1 MSGNPLE
8 DILNSLASMPDCPH
22 CGILYDPD
30 VDGAGCLCCKKPYDG
45 RVLREA
51 TMDTARIDYNEIDGS
66 FFDTAQENSPFVE
79 VKSRGKSG
87 KSGKSGKKGKRAP
100 ATAAAEAVMTEFEN
114 ALLAD
119 GFAIGANGD
128 GTAMKYSRYMRM
140 LFDHGIFSTR
150 ADFFKVGARACAQKF
165 YQSQAEKK
173 ALENGGKT
181 SAKKLYRNFANGF
194 DKFVLL
200 CADASIESETTC
212 PQKPVEE
219 DVMDTAWIE
228 DLLCVDANIESEIT
242 CPQKPVEEDVMDT
255 AWIDDLLDELGIE
268 LCE

>member
-8 DILNSLASMPDCPH
+8 DILNHWESMSDCRN
-22 CGILYDPD
+22 CGMLYDAD
-30 VDGAGCLCCKKPYDG
+30 VDGDVCSCCKKA
-45 RVLREA
+45 RNERALREV
-51 TMDTARIDYNEIDGS
+51 TLDTARVDYSETNGS

-87 KSGKSGKKGKRAP
+87 KSGKFVKKAKRAP

-150 ADFFKVGARACAQKF
+150 ADFFKVGARARAQKF

-219 DVMDTAWIE
+219 DVTDTAWFD

-242 CPQKPVEEDVMDT
+242 CPQKPVEEDVTDT
-255 AWIDDLLDELGIE
+255 AWVDDLLNELGIE